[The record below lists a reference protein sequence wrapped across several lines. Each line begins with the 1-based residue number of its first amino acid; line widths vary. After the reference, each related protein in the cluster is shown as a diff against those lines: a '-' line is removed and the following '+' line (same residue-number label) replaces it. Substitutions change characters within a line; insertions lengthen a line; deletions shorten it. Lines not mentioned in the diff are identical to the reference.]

1 MRAFRGIEAAK
12 PHSQHPG
19 KPSRFNDCFYPVRN
33 FRRGQSR
40 PALCSRHTSGTA
52 QRRVVI
58 ADQYRMYGASNAPAK
73 IARAENFDSA
83 ESAHD
88 YYCKFKVS
96 FQALL

>member
-1 MRAFRGIEAAK
+1 
-12 PHSQHPG
+12 
-19 KPSRFNDCFYPVRN
+19 
-33 FRRGQSR
+33 
-40 PALCSRHTSGTA
+40 
-52 QRRVVI
+52 
-58 ADQYRMYGASNAPAK
+58 MYGASNAPAK